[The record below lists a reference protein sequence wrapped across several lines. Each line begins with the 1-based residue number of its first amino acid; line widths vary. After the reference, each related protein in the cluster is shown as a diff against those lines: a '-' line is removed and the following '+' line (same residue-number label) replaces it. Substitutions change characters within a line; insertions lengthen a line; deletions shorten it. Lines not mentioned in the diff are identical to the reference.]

1 MSPLEPK
8 GDAVRTFAETL
19 ISQGISTDPQEAMN
33 IADKVISPY
42 YSNTVVGL
50 TTPQV
55 IKNLKDAGKSDVE
68 IRQMLIDAN
77 KDPTKFGL

>member
-1 MSPLEPK
+1 
-8 GDAVRTFAETL
+8 
-19 ISQGISTDPQEAMN
+19 MN